1 MDTPSP
7 PSSTSENLEYR
18 NKSLKLYKDIISVP
32 TVVNS
37 FFNSSESISIV
48 LSQTDSQT
56 KKNKQFITTKYV
68 LPTADKQVTSTHF
81 LNELVSPLISQS
93 PSHTKQ
99 ITIKDTTTNPENIE
113 YSFEISDR
121 DHHLTTIPSRDIH
134 KKVCSDEWF
143 GTISWSPCEKYIAF
157 IADSKINT
165 TSFYDREPKDKI
177 VGDQFLYRDDW
188 GETYSPISNPSIF
201 IVDIEKEAIFPL
213 EPFPSEKLTA
223 GQVIWTPDGKGLV
236 FVGWSVS
243 VRKLGIRACFNR
255 ISSLYHFDFAS
266 YLVTRQEAKDKK
278 EKPTK
283 PLVLTNL
290 IPSVSQGCFRSPR
303 FSPDGKSLI
312 FMGFDEKTFPHNTC
326 SKLFKLNWAGSGVAT
341 AGQKPLTLIDYKN
354 HNDEFPGLYCQDIPI
369 NPWIDNSTIVFSAPI
384 KSTNQVLSF
393 NIDTKQLNTLF
404 ASKCS
409 YSVQDVDLKSKQFI
423 MTESGLNQPTLVYL
437 IDYHHLDKKV
447 LLYKPVVSKD
457 LTDIFASYDF
467 SIHSVPVNIPTPAP
481 FASIKEFE
489 LIYLK
494 NTTQKKSPCLL
505 FLHGGPHVSVG
516 TDYAF
521 SLTFLAALGYNLII
535 PNYRGSTSF
544 GKDFV
549 ECLPGL
555 IGTLDADDS
564 LQALLYTLST
574 LDKDGIDVD
583 KVGVIGG
590 SHGGF
595 LSAHM
600 SKYPQFKAA
609 VLRNPVI
616 DIPSMSTLS
625 DIPDW
630 CFYECG
636 LKPSVDRGDD
646 TLYHTLPT
654 LEEIEQMKQCSPSRY
669 IDEIKTPSLLS
680 LGDSDLRVPP
690 SQGLLYYRSLMERNV
705 PTKCVMYPKTG
716 HSLDTVDAKLDQWIH
731 NACWFNKYILENNK

>member
-1 MDTPSP
+1 MESTTTPPPP

-18 NKSLKLYKDIISVP
+18 NKVLKIYKDVISIP

-48 LSQTDSQT
+48 LSQTDPQT

-68 LPTADKQVTSTHF
+68 TQQEKQVISTHF

-93 PSHTKQ
+93 PSHTQQ
-99 ITIKDTTTNPENIE
+99 ITIKDTSSADNIE

-121 DHHLTTIPSRDIH
+121 NHHITTIPSRDIH
-134 KKVCSDEWF
+134 KKICSDEWF
-143 GTISWSPCEKYIAF
+143 GNISWSPCEKYIAF

-188 GETYSPISNPSIF
+188 GETYAPISNPAIF

-213 EPFPSEKLTA
+213 EPFPCEKITA

-236 FVGWSVS
+236 FVGWNVD

-255 ISSLYHFDFAS
+255 ISTLYHFDFQS
-266 YLVTRQEAKDKK
+266 YLTVRQEAKEKK

-283 PLVLTNL
+283 PLGFTNL
-290 IPSVSQGCFRSPR
+290 IPSVTQGCFRSPR

-312 FMGFDEKTFPHNTC
+312 FLGFDEKIFPHNTC
-326 SKLFKLNWAGSGVAT
+326 SKLFKLDWTNGVNL
-341 AGQKPLTLIDYKN
+341 QQSPQVLIDYKN
-354 HNDEFPGLYCQDIPI
+354 NNDEFPGLYCQDIPI
-369 NPWIDNSTIVFSAPI
+369 NPWVDNSTIVFSNTV

-404 ASKCS
+404 SSKYS
-409 YSVQDVDLKSKQFI
+409 YSVPDVDLKSKQI
-423 MTESGLNQPTLVYL
+423 IITESGLHQPTLVYL
-437 IDYHHLDKKV
+437 VDYHHLDKKV
-447 LLYKPVVSKD
+447 LLYKPVVSKEMSD
-457 LTDIFASYDF
+457 LFASYDF
-467 SIHSVPVNIPTPAP
+467 TIHSIPVNTPTPAP
-481 FASIKEFE
+481 YQHIKSFE
-489 LIYLK
+489 TIYLANANAK
-494 NTTQKKSPCLL
+494 TKSPCLL
-505 FLHGGPHVSVG
+505 FLHGGPHVSVT

-521 SLTFLAALGYNLII
+521 SLAFLAALGYNLVI

-549 ECLPGL
+549 ECLPGY
-555 IGTLDADDS
+555 IGTLDVDDS
-564 LQALLYTLST
+564 LQALNFILANIGKN
-574 LDKDGIDVD
+574 DIDSN
-583 KVGVIGG
+583 KLGVIGG

-595 LSAHM
+595 LSAHL

-636 LKPSVDRGDD
+636 IKPTVERGADQ
-646 TLYHTLPT
+646 LYHTLPS
-654 LEEIEQMKQCSPSRY
+654 LEEIEKMKSCSPSRY
-669 IDEIKTPSLLS
+669 INEIKTPSLLS

-690 SQGLLYYRSLMERNV
+690 SQGLLYYRSLVERNI
-705 PTKCVMYPKTG
+705 PTKCIMYPKTG
-716 HSLDTVDAKLDQWIH
+716 HSLDTVDAKLDQWVH
-731 NACWFNKYILENNK
+731 NACWFNKYILE